1 MRIVVIDGQGG
12 GMGRALTE
20 RLRAAAPDAEI
31 IAVGTNALATAAMLR
46 SGATAGATG
55 ENAVRVNCRQAD
67 VIAGP
72 VGIVLSDALLGEI
85 TPEMARCVAASPAR
99 KVLLPMQK
107 CHIQVAGVA
116 SLTTQELVE
125 DAVKRILEG

>member
-20 RLRAAAPDAEI
+20 RLRAAAPEAEI

-72 VGIVLSDALLGEI
+72 VGIVLSDALLGEM